1 MPCAPIA
8 CCPDTTTDDD
18 FYFITNG
25 HDLTIIPRSN
35 LSSKIGSLSLSVVA
49 RVNDLFSRTRRP
61 RKAKVDDPDKR
72 ESASLK
78 ARIYLDNKNT
88 SCEVAYPYA
97 SSSTA
102 VVLE

>member
-1 MPCAPIA
+1 MSI
-8 CCPDTTTDDD
+8 
-18 FYFITNG
+18 FFFLVWNII
-25 HDLTIIPRSN
+25 IIPGSTHYSII
-35 LSSKIGSLSLSVVA
+35 LVCIGSLSLSVVA
-49 RVNDLFSRTRRP
+49 RVNDFFSRTRRP

-72 ESASLK
+72 ESTSLK